1 MRLFTAIDLPPE
13 VAARLDALIAKLRPV
28 AQIGWSPA
36 ANLHI
41 TTKFIGQWPDARLP
55 QLQQAL
61 AGLEA
66 RAPIPISVSGLGFYP
81 DPKSPRVFWAG
92 VKAPLGLADLAED
105 IDEALSKLG
114 VAPETRA
121 YSPHLT
127 LARIKE
133 PRGLSAFRKEVERLG
148 EPDFGSFAADR
159 FLLYLSKPGP
169 SGSVY
174 TKLSEFPF
182 TTQ

>member
-1 MRLFTAIDLPPE
+1 MRLFTAIDLPPD
-13 VAARLDALIAKLRPV
+13 VIGRLDALIGKLRPL
-28 AQIGWSPA
+28 ARIAWSPS

-41 TTKFIGQWPDARLP
+41 TTKFIGQWPEDRLP
-55 QLQQAL
+55 QLQRVL
-61 AGLEA
+61 ASIEP
-66 RAPIPISVSGLGFYP
+66 RAPIAIGVNGLGFFP
-81 DPKSPRVFWAG
+81 DSKSPRVFWAG
-92 VKAPLGLADLAED
+92 VKAPTALTDLARETD
-105 IDEALSKLG
+105 ATLSKLG
-114 VAPETRA
+114 IAAESRA

-127 LARIKE
+127 LARIKQ
-133 PRGLSAFRKEVERLG
+133 PGGLAAFRKEVERLG
-148 EPDFGSFAADR
+148 DPDFGSFTTDR